1 MLIIISFFFYLP
13 SATDINPI
21 AAQCALQTAKE
32 NGVNICT
39 VITDLVSQVI
49 HLPPIVAIK
58 REKFTKIYIFLVCL
72 TCLSCETL
80 KMQAFLSFFFFSCVC
95 AVCVSKLKQ
104 QIILPKCCLEEN
116 FQSFHYYY
124 YVFNNAL
131 CTPFKLVFFTCLI
144 FAFPGGMSCSTNSW
158 KS

>member
-1 MLIIISFFFYLP
+1 MLIIISFFFYLL

-80 KMQAFLSFFFFSCVC
+80 KMQAFLSFFFFMCVC
-95 AVCVSKLKQ
+95 CVCFKVKAT
-104 QIILPKCCLEEN
+104 
-116 FQSFHYYY
+116 
-124 YVFNNAL
+124 NNLAKMLSRRKFSIFPLLLL
-131 CTPFKLVFFTCLI
+131 CV
-144 FAFPGGMSCSTNSW
+144 
-158 KS
+158 

>member
-39 VITDLVSQVI
+39 VITDLVSQLI

-72 TCLSCETL
+72 TCLSCET
-80 KMQAFLSFFFFSCVC
+80 KNASISFLFFFH
-95 AVCVSKLKQ
+95 VCVL
-104 QIILPKCCLEEN
+104 CV
-116 FQSFHYYY
+116 FQS
-124 YVFNNAL
+124 
-131 CTPFKLVFFTCLI
+131 
-144 FAFPGGMSCSTNSW
+144 
-158 KS
+158 

>member
-58 REKFTKIYIFLVCL
+58 REKFTKIFIFLVCL
-72 TCLSCETL
+72 TCLSCET
-80 KMQAFLSFFFFSCVC
+80 KNASISFLFFFMCVC
-95 AVCVSKLKQ
+95 CVCFKVKAT
-104 QIILPKCCLEEN
+104 
-116 FQSFHYYY
+116 
-124 YVFNNAL
+124 NNLAKMLSRRKFSIFPLLLL
-131 CTPFKLVFFTCLI
+131 CV
-144 FAFPGGMSCSTNSW
+144 
-158 KS
+158 

>member
-72 TCLSCETL
+72 TCLSCET
-80 KMQAFLSFFFFSCVC
+80 KNASISFLFFFMCVC
-95 AVCVSKLKQ
+95 CVCFKVKATNNLAKMLSRR
-104 QIILPKCCLEEN
+104 N
-116 FQSFHYYY
+116 FSIFSLLL
-124 YVFNNAL
+124 L
-131 CTPFKLVFFTCLI
+131 CV
-144 FAFPGGMSCSTNSW
+144 
-158 KS
+158 

>member
-1 MLIIISFFFYLP
+1 MLIIISFFFYLL

-80 KMQAFLSFFFFSCVC
+80 KMQAFLSFFFH
-95 AVCVSKLKQ
+95 VCVL
-104 QIILPKCCLEEN
+104 CV
-116 FQSFHYYY
+116 FQS
-124 YVFNNAL
+124 
-131 CTPFKLVFFTCLI
+131 
-144 FAFPGGMSCSTNSW
+144 
-158 KS
+158 

>member
-72 TCLSCETL
+72 ICFSCETL
-80 KMQAFLSFFFFSCVC
+80 TASVSFLFCVC
-95 AVCVSKLKQ
+95 VCVLYV
-104 QIILPKCCLEEN
+104 
-116 FQSFHYYY
+116 FQS
-124 YVFNNAL
+124 
-131 CTPFKLVFFTCLI
+131 
-144 FAFPGGMSCSTNSW
+144 
-158 KS
+158 

>member
-1 MLIIISFFFYLP
+1 MLIIVSFFFYLP

-72 TCLSCETL
+72 TCLSCET
-80 KMQAFLSFFFFSCVC
+80 KNASISFLFFFMCVC
-95 AVCVSKLKQ
+95 CVCFKVKAT
-104 QIILPKCCLEEN
+104 
-116 FQSFHYYY
+116 
-124 YVFNNAL
+124 NNLAKMLSRRKFSIFPLLLL
-131 CTPFKLVFFTCLI
+131 CV
-144 FAFPGGMSCSTNSW
+144 
-158 KS
+158 

>member
-58 REKFTKIYIFLVCL
+58 REKFTKIIY
-72 TCLSCETL
+72 T
-80 KMQAFLSFFFFSCVC
+80 FSWFVSLAL
-95 AVCVSKLKQ
+95 AVRL
-104 QIILPKCCLEEN
+104 
-116 FQSFHYYY
+116 
-124 YVFNNAL
+124 
-131 CTPFKLVFFTCLI
+131 
-144 FAFPGGMSCSTNSW
+144 
-158 KS
+158 